1 MDALNQMD
9 PKLYLNVLRKQSE
22 VWADLAAALGD
33 TWRRAVS
40 PAWAVEVEISID
52 EILAELSYGQ
62 E

>member
-22 VWADLAAALGD
+22 VWADLVAALED
-33 TWRRAVS
+33 AWKHAVS
-40 PAWAVEVEISID
+40 PEWTVEVEISME

-62 E
+62 D